1 MTKYLK
7 TRPGSIEETIEKL
20 AIQEADANTMLVVNP
35 AKKKPGVDGVKR
47 IPKEKWPEYQK
58 QGYIQA
64 EEVQAEELKGN
75 QVKLDKNKN
84 GKLDA
89 DDFKKLRKEEELT
102 AAQKKLPPALKKAI
116 EKKEKNEEAS
126 LEEADDK
133 RKDDP
138 CWKDYK
144 MVGMKKKN
152 GKDVPNC
159 VPKEDTTSDKQNASQ
174 KEKDGEK
181 DFVKKAA
188 AGKSDIIN
196 EGGMKE
202 IDTNKK
208 ELERLNIRLSNLRDR
223 KNSAG
228 GADTTSI
235 EKEIKQVQMSV
246 IDLKKKLSSK
256 NEEIETVEEA
266 AGPDRLT
273 NLNDKI
279 SRLQVNLQKL
289 DKSKPDSK
297 TKEAIL
303 KSDLT
308 TAKLRLQ
315 DVMKK
320 KASEDTTQAKVKVES
335 KMNYKSMKKKLKTEK
350 TLTGQPK
357 TKIDTDPKIN

>member
-7 TRPGSIEETIEKL
+7 TRPGSIEEAIEKL

-89 DDFKKLRKEEELT
+89 DDFKKIR
-102 AAQKKLPPALKKAI
+102 
-116 EKKEKNEEAS
+116 
-126 LEEADDK
+126 
-133 RKDDP
+133 
-138 CWKDYK
+138 
-144 MVGMKKKN
+144 
-152 GKDVPNC
+152 
-159 VPKEDTTSDKQNASQ
+159 KEDTIADKENESQKKKGGEKEVINKLKKEDAIADKQNASQ
-174 KEKDGEK
+174 KEKSGEK
-181 DFVKKAA
+181 DFVKKAVE
-188 AGKSDIIN
+188 GRSDIIN

-256 NEEIETVEEA
+256 NEEVENVEEA

-279 SRLQVNLQKL
+279 SKLQVNLSKL
-289 DKSKPDSK
+289 DKSKPESK
-297 TKEAIL
+297 TKEAII
-303 KSDLT
+303 KSDLV

-315 DVMKK
+315 DLMQKRN
-320 KASEDTTQAKVKVES
+320 AEGTTQAKVKVES

-357 TKIDTDPKIN
+357 TKIDTDPKID

>member
-1 MTKYLK
+1 MTKYLNTK
-7 TRPGSIEETIEKL
+7 PGSLEEVIEKL
-20 AIQEADANTMLVVNP
+20 VIQEADEKTMLVVNP

-64 EEVQAEELKGN
+64 EETIIEKANNAYAIGMAAAEKATGDKPPLKKSTIVKGHEIAKKILKKEDVQTEELKGN
-75 QVKLDKNKN
+75 QKKLDKNHN

-89 DDFKKLRKEEELT
+89 DDFKKLRKEDSIADKENES
-102 AAQKKLPPALKKAI
+102 QKKK
-116 EKKEKNEEAS
+116 
-126 LEEADDK
+126 
-133 RKDDP
+133 
-138 CWKDYK
+138 
-144 MVGMKKKN
+144 G
-152 GKDVPNC
+152 
-159 VPKEDTTSDKQNASQ
+159 
-174 KEKDGEK
+174 GEK

-256 NEEIETVEEA
+256 NEEIDPERITK
-266 AGPDRLT
+266 
-273 NLNDKI
+273 LNKRIQDL
-279 SRLQVNLQKL
+279 SQKANEL
-289 DKSKPDSK
+289 DKSKPESK

-303 KSDLT
+303 KSDIA

-315 DVMKK
+315 DLTQKK
-320 KASEDTTQAKVKVES
+320 SSEGTTQAKVKVES